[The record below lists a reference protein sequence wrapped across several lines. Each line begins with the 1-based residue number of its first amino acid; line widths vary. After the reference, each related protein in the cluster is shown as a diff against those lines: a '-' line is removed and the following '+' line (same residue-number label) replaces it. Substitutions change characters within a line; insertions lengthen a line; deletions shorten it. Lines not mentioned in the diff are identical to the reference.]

1 MRQIKRCAF
10 CGKLFFIDGLEEV
23 QVEQERIHA
32 CKKCIGRLES
42 EDGLDDSVVEKESET
57 KR

>member
-10 CGKLFFIDGLEEV
+10 FGKLFFIDGLEEV

-42 EDGLDDSVVEKESET
+42 EDGLEDSAV
-57 KR
+57 R